1 MTQASTD
8 RGSELSLLGITKS
21 FGGPPAVDHMTLL
34 VGRRE
39 FVTILGPS
47 GSGKSTALRI
57 ISGFIEPDEGQI
69 LIDGADVRNVPVERR
84 PTAMLFQ
91 SISLWPHLNVAR
103 NISFGLELRN
113 WDKNAIKIRVAELLD
128 LVGLPSMG
136 TRLPSELSGGEQ
148 QRIAL
153 ARALALEP
161 RILLLDEP
169 FSSLDAKLRVEL
181 RTAVKAIQRAVGT
194 TTILV
199 THDQEEAMELSD
211 RIVVMRNGRIE
222 QVGSP
227 QEIYEQPDTRFVAEF
242 VGTMNFID
250 GAYVENN
257 KVVAP
262 SLAIPIMELVPASG
276 HGEKVLGV
284 RPEDVVLDNNED
296 AVRATIESM
305 TLRGH
310 YKEIS
315 LRCGTHLLRSY
326 VPKEFDV
333 EVGQTT
339 GVRFRSVHQ
348 LAQALAGAETDS
360 DSRAEETV
368 RSEADVKRP
377 LVDTGR
383 S

>member
-1 MTQASTD
+1 
-8 RGSELSLLGITKS
+8 
-21 FGGPPAVDHMTLL
+21 
-34 VGRRE
+34 
-39 FVTILGPS
+39 
-47 GSGKSTALRI
+47 
-57 ISGFIEPDEGQI
+57 
-69 LIDGADVRNVPVERR
+69 
-84 PTAMLFQ
+84 
-91 SISLWPHLNVAR
+91 
-103 NISFGLELRN
+103 
-113 WDKNAIKIRVAELLD
+113 
-128 LVGLPSMG
+128 MG

-262 SLAIPIMELVPASG
+262 SFAVPIMELVPASG

-284 RPEDVVLDNNED
+284 RPEDVVLDNNEET
-296 AVRATIESM
+296 VRATIESM

-315 LRCGTHLLRSY
+315 LRCGTYLLRSY
-326 VPKEFDV
+326 IPKEVDA

-339 GVRFRSVHQ
+339 GVRFRTVHQ
-348 LAQALAGAETDS
+348 LANALAGAETDS
-360 DSRAEETV
+360 DSPAEETV
-368 RSEADVKRP
+368 RGEADVKRP